1 MAEQQTFRMRIT
13 FAKQGRLALLS
24 HLEVARAIERAV
36 RRAQLPFAVSQ
47 GFSPHMKIAFGA
59 ALPVGV
65 GGTHEMVDLQ
75 LLRYVRP
82 EEALL
87 ALQKESVPDLM
98 VKECVYIEPKAPAA
112 SAAFPLQHVSCAAVG
127 RAGAAA
133 GARAGAYHPQEE
145 GEGARRGRLPGGGD
159 APRGGVADVHLGAEA
174 LGKPSPDKL
183 LAACLDQANAPDDQ
197 EQEVPLAFLVDNAWT
212 QSIEPPADDQPL
224 RVLSMTRIDQRAK

>member
-65 GGTHEMVDLQ
+65 GGTHEMVDLPAQ
-75 LLRYVRP
+75 LPVP
-82 EEALL
+82 EQVHIIRKKKEKVLDVADFLVGEMLL
-87 ALQKESVPDLM
+87 
-98 VKECVYIEPKAPAA
+98 
-112 SAAFPLQHVSCAAVG
+112 
-127 RAGAAA
+127 
-133 GARAGAYHPQEE
+133 
-145 GEGARRGRLPGGGD
+145 EGASLTFT
-159 APRGGVADVHLGAEA
+159 LEQ
-174 LGKPSPDKL
+174 KPSGSLRPDKL

-224 RVLSMTRIDQRAK
+224 RVLSMMRIDQRAK

>member
-112 SAAFPLQHVSCAAVG
+112 SAAFPLSTYRALLSAAP
-127 RAGAAA
+127 A
-133 GARAGAYHPQEE
+133 Q
-145 GEGARRGRLPGGGD
+145 LPVPEQVHIIRKKKEKVLD
-159 APRGGVADVHLGAEA
+159 VADFLVGEMPTGSLR
-174 LGKPSPDKL
+174 PDKL
-183 LAACLDQANAPDDQ
+183 LAACLDQVNAPDDQ

-224 RVLSMTRIDQRAK
+224 RVLSMTRIDQRAR